1 MGRAHDVE
9 DLKENILK
17 VGFMIKEDRDYFSL
31 SDVDMTTARYFIEYI
46 LEFCFEWD
54 VPLSDKT
61 VVLAKEVNNYL
72 YLCLKYR
79 RCAVC
84 GRYADIHHHEG
95 LIGAGRNRAK
105 HNYRRCAV
113 CGRYADIH
121 HHEGLIG
128 AGRNRAKHNHEES
141 KFIALCRTHHTECH
155 TLGHKTF
162 ENKYKLAAIKLNAQA
177 IKELGIAGRNRAK
190 HNHEESKFIALCR
203 THHTECHT
211 LGHKTFENKYKLAA
225 IKLNAQAIKELGI

>member
-1 MGRAHDVE
+1 M
-9 DLKENILK
+9 K
-17 VGFMIKEDRDYFSL
+17 VTLYDFEHRGEGTYFSCYVPTRL
-31 SDVDMTTARYFIEYI
+31 NLNEFGNLASGDLLINDCRMISRAQQKKIYAMLGDISDYTGHHVEFLKSYMKSEYIAMYGGEWFSLGYVDMTTARKFIEFI
-46 LEFCFEWD
+46 LHVCFEWD

-72 YLCLKYR
+72 YLCLK
-79 RCAVC
+79 
-84 GRYADIHHHEG
+84 
-95 LIGAGRNRAK
+95 
-105 HNYRRCAV
+105 YRRCAV

-177 IKELGIAGRNRAK
+177 IKELRI
-190 HNHEESKFIALCR
+190 
-203 THHTECHT
+203 
-211 LGHKTFENKYKLAA
+211 
-225 IKLNAQAIKELGI
+225 

>member
-1 MGRAHDVE
+1 MHKAIFWDYQVDSRGAWLKCHIPNELIDERFVASVMYGEIRVDDGRRISSEQRKKIYALCRDISDYTGHDVE

-105 HNYRRCAV
+105 HN
-113 CGRYADIH
+113 
-121 HHEGLIG
+121 
-128 AGRNRAKHNHEES
+128 HEES

-177 IKELGIAGRNRAK
+177 IKELGI
-190 HNHEESKFIALCR
+190 
-203 THHTECHT
+203 
-211 LGHKTFENKYKLAA
+211 
-225 IKLNAQAIKELGI
+225 